1 MIMLKLLLIIA
12 ALTASRADRPVK
24 EGIYTPGEVPK
35 KPVRINKENFQ
46 SMLEDKANPLW
57 LLKFYAPW

>member
-1 MIMLKLLLIIA
+1 MLKLLLIIA
-12 ALTASRADRPVK
+12 ALATCQADRAQK
-24 EGIYTPGEVPK
+24 EAIYKPGEVPN